1 MKNLHHENN
10 AMNANNQ
17 PQNGLMVIKASA
29 GSGKTYTLAK
39 LYIEQL
45 LLRPSESGKMI
56 LRHRPDYHKHI
67 LAITFTNKATDEMK
81 RRIVKELYQ
90 LAQDI
95 KESDYYSYFAERC
108 EPDAFNGL
116 QQAAQEALNSILLN
130 YSTFMVSTI
139 DSFFQSIL
147 RNFARELD
155 HDYNYEVQI
164 DQDYATKI
172 AVRNFLMALGR
183 DHERTGK
190 KTTTAI
196 EKWVMEFIRIN
207 MQQSSDWNFFAGKA
221 LTEFAENINSELFR
235 NHLKSIRT
243 YLSKK
248 DDEEG
253 KVVTDLSK
261 IQRFVQLLIKGRNH
275 YKTRYTT
282 LYTDRMADIMQRHN
296 IPVTNLHKKWFLL
309 DFLYAGAMASGK
321 DLNDACR
328 QPTNE
333 KLLKQFT
340 GKFVPSDDALA
351 EITTL
356 CNELTADYDRWQL
369 LDSMIN
375 DVGLLGLLGAID
387 DKLEEYRKDTNT
399 ILIADTNELIY
410 RLIGSPRDK
419 KDDNKKNNND
429 DTIIPFIYERTGT
442 WINHYMIDEFQD
454 TSRKQYDNFLPLL
467 KDSLSNGLDNF
478 NMIIGDSK
486 QSIYRFR
493 NADPSLFRD
502 AIDLDFSNQPMFQDT
517 LPTNYRSARA
527 VVDFN
532 NALFELIVNHYAP
545 AGNSDAVA
553 DIVRRTYMPT
563 GELSDFQ
570 QKKHITDPQGLV
582 CVITKDT
589 AGMILKEAQ
598 QVLDML
604 PDYLLELH
612 QRYDWRHIG
621 ILVNTK
627 AEGADIV
634 ARLLEHNHQ
643 SPADKQINVMSDES
657 MLLRSAPTV
666 RRVISILRFI
676 DLVQYHHQEE
686 LEDEEEEQL
695 EESIK
700 SFANK
705 KRLSNQRLNQAL
717 SKFIAKLAKTETTDA
732 QIAGDILDETFN
744 ELPSE
749 KEMPLEELMDKYA
762 DELKRLLPPTGTNAL
777 TLNTIIEHVLSC
789 IMDESSKKDTA
800 FLLELQSCANQ
811 FTMSSPGGTVREFLR
826 YWDQHKDS
834 LTVAATSTGNSI
846 TVLTIHKSK
855 GMEFDCVILP
865 FVKWEIATNSQEHIY
880 WMPKDYWLEDGCGA
894 HLFDDVT
901 NAEYDDD
908 IVPPLLP
915 MRRKKLENF
924 TDGGFGKFVVQQQS
938 NTLIDNLNKTYVAFT
953 RPKEEL
959 HIFAYNYDP
968 NKSPAN
974 ENAGQL
980 VGRLAPD
987 VPKIVKN
994 ENGWL
999 QLGAPRTIHKT
1010 LEEKQQEAEM
1020 RKKKEKEGKK
1030 LDEPPTP
1037 IDMPPYHVSPSPGVV
1052 RVKLPR
1058 EVTASASEGI
1068 RIHDM
1073 LSRIKYPSD
1082 APKALRQAQYHG
1094 IIGQPGCPWSLQD
1107 AQKLLE
1113 QLFTQPETTAWWAED
1128 NVVYSERNL
1137 EGFNDNKNKRPDR
1150 IVRRPDGTIIIIDY
1164 KTGRPHHKD
1173 IEQVNKYMERMRL
1186 LGHKRVE
1193 GYLLYIN
1200 PEEPYSIIPV
1210 NNSSSL

>member
-1 MKNLHHENN
+1 
-10 AMNANNQ
+10 MNANNQ

-45 LLRPSESGKMI
+45 LLQPSENGKMV

-90 LAQDI
+90 LARDI
-95 KESDYYSYFAERC
+95 TGSDYYSYFADRC

-190 KTTTAI
+190 KNTTAI
-196 EKWVMEFIRIN
+196 EEWVMDFIRIN
-207 MQQSSDWNFFAGKA
+207 MLQSSDWNFFAGKA
-221 LTEFAENINSELFR
+221 LTDFAENINSELFR

-248 DDEEG
+248 DEEG
-253 KVVTDLSK
+253 NVVTDLSK
-261 IQRFVQLLIKGRNH
+261 IQLFVKLLIKGRNH
-275 YKTRYTT
+275 YKTRYST
-282 LYTDRMADIMQRHN
+282 LYTNRMSDIMQRHN
-296 IPVTNLHKKWFLL
+296 IPVTNLHKRWFLL
-309 DFLYAGAMASGK
+309 DYLYAGAMASGK
-321 DLNDACR
+321 ELNDACR
-328 QPTNE
+328 QPTKE

-399 ILIADTNELIY
+399 ILSANTTELIY

-419 KDDNKKNNND
+419 EDETKEKKN

-467 KDSLSNGLDNF
+467 ENSLSNGIDNF

-502 AIDLDFSNQPMFQDT
+502 AIDLDFSDQPMFQDT
-517 LPTNYRSARA
+517 LPTNYRSAPA

-563 GELSDFQ
+563 GKLTDFQ
-570 QKKHITDPQGLV
+570 QKKYITEPKGLV
-582 CVITKDT
+582 RVITNDT
-589 AGMILKEAQ
+589 AGVILKEAQ

-604 PDYLLELH
+604 PDYLLELR

-657 MLLRSAPTV
+657 MLLKSAPTV

-676 DLVQYHHQEE
+676 DLVQYHNQEE
-686 LEDEEEEQL
+686 LEDENEEQL
-695 EESIK
+695 KESIK

-717 SKFIAKLAKTETTDA
+717 SKFIAKLAKAKTADA
-732 QIAGDILDETFN
+732 QITGDILDETFK

-749 KEMPLEELMDKYA
+749 KEVPLEELMDKYA

-777 TLNTIIEHVLSC
+777 TLNTIIEHVLNC
-789 IMDESSKKDTA
+789 IMDDSSKEDTA

-811 FTMSSPGGTVREFLR
+811 FITSSPGGTVREFLR

-846 TVLTIHKSK
+846 TVMTIHKSK
-855 GMEFDCVILP
+855 GLEFDCVILP
-865 FVKWEIATNSQEHIY
+865 FVKWEMATNSQEHIY
-880 WMPKDYWLEDGCGA
+880 WMPKDFWLEDGCGA
-894 HLFDDVT
+894 HLFDHVSD
-901 NAEYDDD
+901 AEYDDD

-915 MRRKKLENF
+915 MRKKKLENF

-968 NKSPAN
+968 TKSPAN

-980 VGRLAPD
+980 VGRLAPA
-987 VPKIVKN
+987 VPEIVKDQK
-994 ENGWL
+994 GWL
-999 QLGAPRTIHKT
+999 QLGSPRTEHKND
-1010 LEEKQQEAEM
+1010 EEK
-1020 RKKKEKEGKK
+1020 RKKKEKEQKSNKK
-1030 LDEPPTP
+1030 DDTP
-1037 IDMPPYHVSPSPGVV
+1037 VAIDMPPYHVSPSPNVV
-1052 RVKLPR
+1052 HVKLPR
-1058 EVTASASEGI
+1058 EVTASISEG
-1068 RIHDM
+1068 RRMHDL

-1082 APKALRQAQYHG
+1082 APKALRQAQYRG
-1094 IIGQPGCPWSLQD
+1094 IIGQPGSPWSFQD
-1107 AQKLLE
+1107 AQQLLE
-1113 QLFTQPETTAWWAED
+1113 QLFTQPETASWWAED

-1137 EGFNDNKNKRPDR
+1137 EGFDDNMTKRPDR

-1164 KTGRPHHKD
+1164 KTGKPRNKD
-1173 IEQVNKYMERMRL
+1173 ISQVKDYMTRMRQ
-1186 LGHKRVE
+1186 LGHERVE

-1200 PEEPYSIIPV
+1200 SGEPCSVTPV
-1210 NNSSSL
+1210 NN